1 MTNDYSASEK
11 AKSAL
16 QARVTSLE
24 AVSALIHILNS
35 QSLIVSSSVAQDL
48 RTSSRTSSNSVEL
61 DSLRSALRSKEA
73 EHRALQDERG
83 DILRGVAG
91 LQADMNRV
99 RQEAI
104 SLGLDLA
111 GVRRERDEF
120 AERRAEEKVA
130 QR

>member
-35 QSLIVSSSVAQDL
+35 QPLIVFSSVAQDL
-48 RTSSRTSSNSVEL
+48 RTSSRPSSNSVEL

-120 AERRAEEKVA
+120 AKRQAEEKVA

>member
-120 AERRAEEKVA
+120 AKGRAEEKVA

>member
-35 QSLIVSSSVAQDL
+35 QPLIVFSSVAQDL
-48 RTSSRTSSNSVEL
+48 RTSSRPSSNSVEL

>member
-1 MTNDYSASEK
+1 LTNDYSISEK
-11 AKSAL
+11 AKAAL
-16 QARVTSLE
+16 QVRVTSLE
-24 AVSALIHILNS
+24 AVGAFIDLVGCHLLIL
-35 QSLIVSSSVAQDL
+35 SLSFLQDL
-48 RTSSRTSSNSVEL
+48 RTSSRTISNSAEL

-111 GVRRERDEF
+111 GVRRERDDF
-120 AERRAEEKVA
+120 AKRQAQEKVT